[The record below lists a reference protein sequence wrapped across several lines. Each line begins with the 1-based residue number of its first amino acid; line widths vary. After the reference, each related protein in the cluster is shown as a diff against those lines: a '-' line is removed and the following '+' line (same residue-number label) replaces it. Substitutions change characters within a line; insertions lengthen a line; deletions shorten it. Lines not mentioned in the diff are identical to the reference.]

1 MLFFMKKPRNFHY
14 LVNIYF
20 TIKKF
25 KKGLKRCKSLLNILH
40 YFTIKKFKK
49 GLKRILIAYCQ
60 KINFT
65 IKKFKKGLNKP

>member
-25 KKGLKRCKSLLNILH
+25 KKGLKRDDCYLFNPN

-49 GLKRILIAYCQ
+49 GLKPKSLSMLSTCY
-60 KINFT
+60 FT
-65 IKKFKKGLNKP
+65 IKKFKKGLKL

>member
-25 KKGLKRCKSLLNILH
+25 KKGLKLKLSLNFFFI

-49 GLKRILIAYCQ
+49 GLKLKLSLNFFFIY
-60 KINFT
+60 FT
-65 IKKFKKGLNKP
+65 IKKFKKGLK